1 MKPLSASSVFVRTV
15 LFAILAAAAIAL
27 LVPGFRA
34 IRHEH
39 QVKTLLLEI
48 QRSLQD
54 WHVAEEVYPRK
65 TPMTGAELIG
75 LLVESGKLVT
85 PPHNPWTGQPY
96 QPWQETEA
104 TDRIRY
110 STDELAETFA
120 LKALNRDD
128 DEVFLQIDST
138 EHQSLE

>member
-1 MKPLSASSVFVRTV
+1 MKKLSARSVFVRAL
-15 LFAILAAAAIAL
+15 LFAVLAVAAVAL
-27 LVPGFRA
+27 LVPGFRS

-39 QVKTLLLEI
+39 QVKSLLLEI
-48 QRSLQD
+48 QRSLQN
-54 WHVAEEVYPRK
+54 WHVAEEIYPRR
-65 TPMTGAELIG
+65 TLMTGAELIV
-75 LLVESGKLVT
+75 LLIESGQLET

-96 QPWQETEA
+96 QPGQETEA

-120 LKALNRDD
+120 LKALGRDG

>member
-1 MKPLSASSVFVRTV
+1 MKPLSASSVFVRLIHLGV
-15 LFAILAAAAIAL
+15 FVAAAVAL
-27 LVPGFRA
+27 LIPGFRA
-34 IRHEH
+34 IRQEH

-65 TPMTGAELIG
+65 TPMSGAELIG
-75 LLVESGKLVT
+75 LLVESGEMES
-85 PPHNPWTGQPY
+85 PPHNPWTGRPY
-96 QPWQETEA
+96 QPGQETEA

-110 STDELAETFA
+110 STDQLAETFA

-128 DEVFLQIDST
+128 DQVFLQIDST

>member
-1 MKPLSASSVFVRTV
+1 MRTLSVRSILVRTI
-15 LFAILAAAAIAL
+15 LFAVFAAAAITL
-27 LVPGFRA
+27 LVPGFRS

-39 QVKTLLLEI
+39 QVKGLLLEI

-75 LLVESGKLVT
+75 LLIESGKLEAS
-85 PPHNPWTGQPY
+85 PLNPWTGQLY
-96 QPWQETEA
+96 QPGEETEA